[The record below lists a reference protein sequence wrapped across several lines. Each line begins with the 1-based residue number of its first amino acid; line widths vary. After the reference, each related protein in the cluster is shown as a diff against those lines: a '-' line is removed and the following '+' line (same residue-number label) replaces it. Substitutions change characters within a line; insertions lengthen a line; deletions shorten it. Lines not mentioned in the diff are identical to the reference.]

1 MTMVTVSLT
10 RKCATQNTT
19 VVMAVMKLDVV
30 IVSDVLKA
38 YCIIL
43 HTLHYLIGNCSG
55 SSFHCASG
63 ECVLQEQVCN
73 SINDCAD
80 GSDEFGCG
88 KIQLQEQW

>member
-1 MTMVTVSLT
+1 MCNSEHN
-10 RKCATQNTT
+10 CG
-19 VVMAVMKLDVV
+19 DG
-30 IVSDVLKA
+30 SDETGCGNYCFFSAVLKA
-38 YCIIL
+38 YCNIL

-63 ECVLQEQVCN
+63 ECVLQERVCN
-73 SINDCAD
+73 SIIDCAD